1 MSDLRDE
8 LTAAL
13 HKTLVDL
20 HGPEVGHSLTGDVR
34 ALHDD
39 AERLAN
45 TVMNLLRTTHE
56 ND

>member
-1 MSDLRDE
+1 VSDLRDE

-34 ALHDD
+34 ALRDD
-39 AERLAN
+39 AERLAD
-45 TVMNLLRTTHE
+45 TALEVIHTHTT
-56 ND
+56 

>member
-20 HGPEVGHSLTGDVR
+20 HGPEVGHNLTGDVR

-39 AERLAN
+39 AERLAD
-45 TVMNLLRTTHE
+45 TALEVIHTHTT
-56 ND
+56 